1 MVCSLTAQRNQS
13 VMVIGSTL
21 EMKNLDPSILR
32 PGRLEEHIAFSVP
45 TPAMRK
51 EILISMLR
59 DIPLEVEEERDQLI
73 EWLCLR
79 TSGKTVAEIKGA
91 IVKAVFL
98 SLKHGSVVAVSKQN
112 LIDSLDGRD

>member
-1 MVCSLTAQRNQS
+1 
-13 VMVIGSTL
+13 
-21 EMKNLDPSILR
+21 
-32 PGRLEEHIAFSVP
+32 
-45 TPAMRK
+45 
-51 EILISMLR
+51 MLH
-59 DIPLEVEEERDQLI
+59 DIPLDVEEERNQLI

>member
-1 MVCSLTAQRNQS
+1 
-13 VMVIGSTL
+13 MVIGSTL
-21 EMKNLDPSILR
+21 EMQNLDPSILR
-32 PGRLEEHIAFSVP
+32 PGRLEEHVAFTIP

-51 EILISMLR
+51 EMLVSMLR
-59 DIPLEVEEERDQLI
+59 DIPLEVEEERNQLI

-98 SLKHGSVVAVSKQN
+98 SMRQRSVVAVSKQN
-112 LIDSLDGRD
+112 LIDSLDRRD

>member
-1 MVCSLTAQRNQS
+1 VCSLTAQRNQS

-59 DIPLEVEEERDQLI
+59 DIPLEVEEERNQLI